1 MKLVLRVLAI
11 QGELILVVPFGV
23 EDLKSVMLVFL
34 KWIDTAKEV
43 IY

>member
-1 MKLVLRVLAI
+1 
-11 QGELILVVPFGV
+11 VPFGV

-43 IY
+43 IYWASGYLNR